1 MLSENMKSQREE
13 IIKASRIARNKAY
26 YEKLKHNKKTCEAC
40 CCEVIGSYWEKHL
53 ETGRHKKYAE
63 IKAKLSEVEDE
74 LKTKLSSDYGPQ
86 MAKLKE
92 KQNILGEYQEL
103 LGNREAALQ
112 ALMKEMI

>member
-1 MLSENMKSQREE
+1 
-13 IIKASRIARNKAY
+13 
-26 YEKLKHNKKTCEAC
+26 
-40 CCEVIGSYWEKHL
+40 
-53 ETGRHKKYAE
+53 
-63 IKAKLSEVEDE
+63 
-74 LKTKLSSDYGPQ
+74 